1 MSDIDWSR
9 IPLFR
14 DLPAA
19 GIKKAS
25 AIFDMVELL
34 AGQNL
39 LEEGEEG
46 DELYILVEGRVRVIK
61 AMLLRGMNLPLLE
74 AANPHKVLAT
84 LDAAE
89 YPVFGEVAL
98 LDHDIRSATITAV
111 EDCRFLRTD
120 RDRFFQ
126 LVEREPCLGSTL
138 LAILGKRLA
147 ETVRRSNTELIKL
160 TTALALALARSRS

>member
-1 MSDIDWSR
+1 
-9 IPLFR
+9 
-14 DLPAA
+14 
-19 GIKKAS
+19 
-25 AIFDMVELL
+25 
-34 AGQNL
+34 
-39 LEEGEEG
+39 
-46 DELYILVEGRVRVIK
+46 
-61 AMLLRGMNLPLLE
+61 
-74 AANPHKVLAT
+74 
-84 LDAAE
+84 
-89 YPVFGEVAL
+89 
-98 LDHDIRSATITAV
+98 V